1 MIFVPALFDDFWL
14 PDVGPPGGKNMEEY
28 SSPFSKIS
36 PSSFSKVG
44 RDELALEATRS
55 EQGSPA
61 KTEIL
66 EPQLKSE
73 AVAMAVPLRSDTA
86 GVGSSA
92 L

>member
-1 MIFVPALFDDFWL
+1 
-14 PDVGPPGGKNMEEY
+14 MEEC

-36 PSSFSKVG
+36 PSSFSKVE
-44 RDELALEATRS
+44 RDELALEAAPSKDPLLRPM
-55 EQGSPA
+55 G
-61 KTEIL
+61 IL
-66 EPQLKSE
+66 EPQLKNE